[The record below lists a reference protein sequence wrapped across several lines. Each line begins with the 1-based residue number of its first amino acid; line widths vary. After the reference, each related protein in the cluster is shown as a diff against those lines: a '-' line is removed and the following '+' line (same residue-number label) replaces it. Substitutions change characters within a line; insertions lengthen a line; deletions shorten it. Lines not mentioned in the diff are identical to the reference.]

1 MYDLIIRNGTIVD
14 GSGMP
19 RFRADVAIEGDKIA
33 AIGKIRESA
42 RETIDADGHIVAPG
56 LVDAH
61 THMDAQVFWDA
72 LGTCSC
78 WHGVTSVVMGNCGFS
93 LAPCAEKDKL
103 LVMRNL
109 ERAEDISPEAMQAG
123 IKWSWTTFAQY
134 LDAVDRLPKGINYA
148 AYMGHS
154 ALRTYVMGERAF
166 DEEATTED
174 IALMREE
181 IRDAIRAGA
190 IGFTTSRTSNHQTP
204 DGRPVASRIANWDE
218 VRQLVG
224 VMGELGA
231 GIFEIA
237 GEDTGAEGPR
247 LDDYLARLKSLAV
260 ESSVPVTFGMFS
272 SRRAP
277 NYWRRYFETAEET
290 AAAGGRM
297 FIQVHSRSLNLL
309 LSFETHMPFDRLPAW
324 REIRKL
330 PLAEQ
335 EAALRN
341 PETRRKLVEA
351 AHQRPED
358 DGGRGVGAEARI
370 ANYNW
375 MFPLDKAM
383 PPYRSVA
390 ELAAEQNKDPVDV
403 IIDLA
408 LEKNLKQFFLQTLT
422 NENQEH
428 VLEMMK
434 NPRSV
439 VTFSDSG
446 AHVSQI
452 MDSSLQTHVLS
463 HWVRAK
469 EALTL
474 EQAIRMLSF
483 VPAYHWGLTGRGH
496 LRAGNFADVIVFNPD
511 TIAPKLPELAHD
523 LPAGARRLKQKSD
536 GLLATVVNGKVLL
549 RNNEHTGAL
558 SGRLLRGPLAGA
570 STN

>member
-19 RFRADVAIEGDKIA
+19 RFKGDVGIEGGRIA
-33 AIGKIRESA
+33 AIGKVRESA

-56 LVDAH
+56 LIDAH

-93 LAPCAEKDKL
+93 LAPCGEKDKL

-109 ERAEDISPEAMQAG
+109 ERAEDISPEAMEAG

-134 LDAVDRLPKGINYA
+134 LDAVERQPKGINYA
-148 AYMGHS
+148 AYIGHS

-166 DEEATTED
+166 DEHATTED
-174 IALMREE
+174 LQMMSEE
-181 IRDAIRAGA
+181 LRSAIRAGA
-190 IGFTTSRTSNHQTP
+190 VGFTTSRTSNHQTP

-224 VMGELGA
+224 VMGDLGA

-237 GEDTGAEGPR
+237 GEDTGVEGQR
-247 LDDYLARLKSLAV
+247 LDNYLGRLKALAV
-260 ESSVPVTFGMFS
+260 DTSVPVTFGMFS

-277 NYWRRYFETAEET
+277 NYWRRYFQTADET

-297 FIQVHSRSLNLL
+297 FIQVHSRSLNVL
-309 LSFETHMPFDRLPAW
+309 LSFETMMPFDRVPAW
-324 REIRKL
+324 KEIRKL
-330 PLAEQ
+330 PLADQ

-341 PETRRKLVEA
+341 PETRRRLVDA
-351 AHQRPED
+351 AHEHSRE
-358 DGGRGVGAEARI
+358 GERSVGAEVRS
-370 ANYNW
+370 ANFKW
-375 MFPLDKAM
+375 IFPLDRPT
-383 PPYRSVA
+383 PPYRSIA
-390 ELAAEQNKDPVDV
+390 EIAESEHKDPFDV
-403 IIDLA
+403 MIDLA
-408 LEKNLKQFFLQTLT
+408 LAKNLKQFFMQTLV
-422 NENQEH
+422 NENQDH

-434 NPRSV
+434 HPRSV

-452 MDSSLQTHVLS
+452 MDSSLQTHVLG
-463 HWVRAK
+463 HWVREK

-474 EQAIRMLSF
+474 EQAIRSLSF
-483 VPAYHWGLTGRGH
+483 VPAYHWGLKGRGL
-496 LRAGNFADVIVFNPD
+496 LREGNFADVIVFDPEK
-511 TIAPKLPELAHD
+511 IAPKLPELAHD
-523 LPAGARRLKQKSD
+523 LPAGAKRLKQKSD
-536 GLLATVVNGKVLL
+536 GLLATVVNGQVLL

-558 SGRLLRGPLAGA
+558 PGKLLRGPLAQA
-570 STN
+570 